1 MIGTNRELLAAS
13 LAARA
18 AASSRSMKI
27 SASMAVS
34 LWFAFAVLS
43 AAFRLR
49 FKSARRVALNRLQHR
64 HTNPL
69 TLSPHIR

>member
-1 MIGTNRELLAAS
+1 
-13 LAARA
+13 
-18 AASSRSMKI
+18 MKI

-49 FKSARRVALNRLQHR
+49 FKSSV
-64 HTNPL
+64 
-69 TLSPHIR
+69 